1 MKLGLKLN
9 TKDLGIKGWSI
20 YFDRQHNNYI
30 VVKTSFFGL
39 IKKPVARFRNTDA
52 ARKLIIFMSNPLY
65 VYITVGRTDIKR
77 QWLLDALKTIA
88 DNIYDINY
96 YCLRSRP

>member
-20 YFDRQHNNYI
+20 YFDRQRNSYI

-52 ARKLIIFMSNPLY
+52 ARKLIKFMSNPLY
-65 VYITVGRTDIKR
+65 VYSNLGCTDIARK
-77 QWLLDALKTIA
+77 WLHDDLKTIA
-88 DNIYDINY
+88 DNMYDLN
-96 YCLRSRP
+96 

>member
-20 YFDRQHNNYI
+20 YFDRQYNSYI

-39 IKKPVARFRNTDA
+39 VKKQVARFQNTDA
-52 ARKLIIFMSNPLY
+52 ARKFIKFMSNPLY
-65 VYITVGRTDIKR
+65 VYSNLGCTDFSQK
-77 QWLLDALKTIA
+77 WLCDDLKTIA
-88 DNIYDINY
+88 ENMYNLI
-96 YCLRSRP
+96 